1 MSIDAVAFKKGMRHL
16 AASVTLITTR
26 HRDLRG
32 GLTATAVCSVSAEPP
47 QILACVNKSAS
58 AHDPIADAG
67 FFCINIL
74 SPDHRKIAERFAGM
88 HGIEGDDRFKD
99 LGDWSTLTTGAP
111 VLKGCPVS
119 FDCRLVTK
127 VPAGTH
133 TIYIGEIVD
142 LALDANASAL
152 LYADGT
158 FVHGELLKKAVSGS

>member
-1 MSIDAVAFKKGMRHL
+1 MNIDATAFKKGMRHL

-32 GLTATAVCSVSAEPP
+32 GLTATAVCSVSADPP

-88 HGIEGDDRFKD
+88 HGIEGDDRFRD
-99 LGDWSTLTTGAP
+99 LGEWSTLTTGAP

-127 VPAGTH
+127 VSAGTH

-142 LALDANASAL
+142 LALDAAAAPL

-158 FVHGELLKKAVSGS
+158 FVHGELLKKAVAGA